1 MSLIKANAVQI
12 GQSGTATDNFTLAVP
27 SSPNGTIKLA
37 RGNAGATTQD
47 VINVSN
53 TGVVSFPQGFATS
66 SITAN
71 VIGNLTG
78 NVTGN
83 VTGNTT
89 GNLTG
94 DVFASNGTSKILENG
109 TNGTDATFTGSVSGG
124 TLSGNASSATV
135 IASGST
141 ARSLANRFADIL
153 NVLDFGAYNDG
164 TNAPATRLAIQSA
177 LDLGKPVYFPVG
189 TYLIDQELVLKPG
202 SKIIGAGTYSAFANS
217 LGGQPAPLKDI
228 SVGTTYIKYDGILST
243 TACII
248 RASVEAVGIEPT
260 DTNTRNLLNIGVTD
274 VVLDGNGKAGIG
286 LYVVRGLTN
295 NQFDR
300 ITVTQTTAHAFLVMI
315 SFIGQVNNWVAYF
328 NKGCGITIG
337 KNVYSWVSANVTV
350 DEVQF
355 NSCFG
360 YYNGWETTG
369 ANRISLNA
377 FNETTGA
384 DKEYGIGFYTGRA
397 CIFINAQSA
406 YNGGAGI
413 YCETDRW
420 PLKFSSCYIENNC
433 KSTAAD
439 PVSKYGIWFNGVTG
453 NASRHVTFD
462 SVYFNGPSGSIDG
475 IRLKGIAP
483 SRTGEDAVVFNQIP
497 VLRNVNA
504 DWSNYRLVDCDND
517 VVITGTKPVMVQP
530 VLNASSTNQSQLN
543 MGISGTANLSISGGA
558 ITSSRLTGVINS
570 VEYTSTGTYTI
581 TFNQNLVVG
590 QYNVI
595 GTGSDNLVICLS
607 SRAVGSCVIT
617 SYNTSGA
624 LADSSVVNLIIV
636 GGYTL

>member
-1 MSLIKANAVQI
+1 MSKNFTEFTEK
-12 GQSGTATDNFTLAVP
+12 QSG
-27 SSPNGTIKLA
+27 I
-37 RGNAGATTQD
+37 
-47 VINVSN
+47 
-53 TGVVSFPQGFATS
+53 
-66 SITAN
+66 
-71 VIGNLTG
+71 TG
-78 NVTGN
+78 NDHLVGYDGVILGGEKKYKLSTISSA
-83 VTGNTT
+83 VSSLMTPA
-89 GNLTG
+89 LSG
-94 DVFASNGTSKILENG
+94 DAWLVSKG
-109 TNGTDATFTGSVSGG
+109 TNK
-124 TLSGNASSATV
+124 
-135 IASGST
+135 
-141 ARSLANRFADIL
+141 ARSLASRFADIL

-202 SKIIGAGTYSAFANS
+202 SKIIGAGTYSAFPNS
-217 LGGQPAPLKDI
+217 LAGNPAPLKDI
-228 SVGTTYIKYDGILST
+228 SVGTTYIKYDGAVSAN
-243 TACII
+243 ACII

-274 VVLDGNGKAGIG
+274 VVLDGNRKAGIG

-300 ITVTQTTAHAFLVMI
+300 ITVTQTTDHAFLVMI

-355 NSCFG
+355 NSCFA
-360 YYNGWETTG
+360 YYNGWETTTG

-420 PLKFSSCYIENNC
+420 PLKFSSCYIEHNC

-439 PVSKYGIWFNGVTG
+439 PVDKYGIWFNGVTG
-453 NASRHVTFD
+453 NVSRHVTFD

-475 IRLKGIAP
+475 IRLTGTEP

-543 MGISGTANLSISGGA
+543 MGISGTANLSISGGV

-570 VEYTSTGTYTI
+570 VAYTSTGTYTI

-595 GTGSDNLVICLS
+595 GTGSNNLVICLS

-624 LADSSVVNLIIV
+624 LADSGVVNLIIV

>member
-12 GQSGTATDNFTLAVP
+12 GQSNGATDNFTLAVP

-47 VINVSN
+47 VMNISN
-53 TGVVSFPQGFATS
+53 TGVVSFPQGFSTGN
-66 SITAN
+66 ITAN
-71 VIGNLTG
+71 VI
-78 NVTGN
+78 
-83 VTGNTT
+83 

-94 DVFASNGTSKILENG
+94 DVFASNGTNIVLQNG

-164 TNAPATRLAIQSA
+164 TNAPATRLAIQTA

-189 TYLIDQELVLKPG
+189 TYLIDQEIVLKPG

-228 SVGTTYIKYDGILST
+228 SVGTTYIKYDGIPSA

-248 RASVEAVGIEPT
+248 RASVEAVGIEPI
-260 DTNTRNLLNIGVTD
+260 DNNTRNLLNIGVTD

-300 ITVTQTTAHAFLVMI
+300 ITVTQTTDHAFLVMI

-337 KNVYSWVSANVTV
+337 KNVYNWVSVNVTV

-360 YYNGWETTG
+360 YYNGWETTTG

-377 FNETTGA
+377 FNETTAA

-420 PLKFSSCYIENNC
+420 PLKFSSCYIEHNC
-433 KSTAAD
+433 KSTNAD
-439 PVSKYGIWFNGVTG
+439 PVDKYGIWFNGVTG
-453 NASRHVTFD
+453 NVSRHVTFD
-462 SVYFNGPSGSIDG
+462 SIYFNGPTGSIDG
-475 IRLKGIAP
+475 IRLTGIAP
-483 SRTGEDAVVFNQIP
+483 SRTGEDAVIFNQIP
-497 VLRNVNA
+497 FITNVKS
-504 DWSNYRLVDCDND
+504 DWSNYRLVDCDSN
-517 VVITGTKPVMVQP
+517 VVITGTLPVMVQP
-530 VLNASSTNQSQLN
+530 VLNASSTNQSQFN
-543 MGISGTANLSISGGA
+543 MGISGTANLSISGSA
-558 ITSSRLTGVINS
+558 ITSSRLTGVVGS
-570 VEYTSTGTYTI
+570 VTYTSTGVYTI

-590 QYNVI
+590 QYNI
-595 GTGSDNLVICLS
+595 IATGSDNRVIGVS
-607 SRAVGSCVIT
+607 ARAVGNCVIQSRDT
-617 SYNTSGA
+617 TGTLS
-624 LADSSVVNLIIV
+624 DSSIVNLIIV
-636 GGYTL
+636 GGYQI